1 MFIYLSVDG
10 HLDSFYL
17 LAFMNNAATNICVQ
31 SFVWIQDVFFTF
43 GVLKFHYKLLWF
55 FYFYC
60 NLYHL
65 CYCQGKT
72 PFCCFYKTFSWSFML
87 TITFNCCV
95 QLSPE
100 FFQNSQINVI
110 LSCYFMW
117 SCCVWIQSSIY
128 SNLSSEHFLTH
139 KHIC

>member
-31 SFVWIQDVFFTF
+31 GFVWIQEVFFTF
-43 GVLKFHYKLLWF
+43 GVLKFHYKLF
-55 FYFYC
+55 CDYFYFYC

-65 CYCQGKT
+65 CYCQSKT

-95 QLSPE
+95 QLFSWILPE
-100 FFQNSQINVI
+100 FSDQCHIVLLFYVIMLCLNTKLYLFQSVFWAF
-110 LSCYFMW
+110 S
-117 SCCVWIQSSIY
+117 Y
-128 SNLSSEHFLTH
+128 S
-139 KHIC
+139 